1 MKEFFNFA
9 HEKGESSYHSGKK
22 IIDVDFKNK
31 KDEKTETVRFIFQ
44 TTNYKNRESP
54 RKYRGTAGFSHENG
68 KWRWSYVSIQQIFV
82 PSYQPIIYSPPP
94 QTTSNN
100 LSYE

>member
-31 KDEKTETVRFIFQ
+31 KDEKTETVRFIF
-44 TTNYKNRESP
+44 
-54 RKYRGTAGFSHENG
+54 
-68 KWRWSYVSIQQIFV
+68 
-82 PSYQPIIYSPPP
+82 
-94 QTTSNN
+94 
-100 LSYE
+100 